1 MQFENIGNGVWEVF
15 YDGDYTPTLRSYIFE
30 TLGSAIYEGESF
42 THTIEEL
49 EEIIRFMKTVEN
61 NAT

>member
-15 YDGDYTPTLRSYIFE
+15 YDGDYTPTPRSYIFE

-42 THTIEEL
+42 THTQL
-49 EEIIRFMKTVEN
+49 KS
-61 NAT
+61 